1 MLFDFLNNM
10 FIFSA
15 ICGFTGIILL
25 VINFTLFNN
34 YIFKYKI
41 NIICYILF
49 VIFDVNFLSVIPVKY
64 ASNKPL
70 EAGMI
75 IFFILIILSLILMY
89 YSLNAESNKVY
100 KYFIPFEV
108 IFLIFSILFYNITSE
123 DFTSVAK
130 KINPI
135 NTNCVIEQKSNINT
149 TKETKIN
156 KNAKSNYIN
165 NATIL
170 PAENKTNKKT
180 SVNNAVILSVENK
193 VNKKIIVNNSSN
205 LLTDKSCEFKAIN

>member
-1 MLFDFLNNM
+1 MLFEFLNNM

-15 ICGFTGIILL
+15 ICGFIGIILL

-49 VIFDVNFLSVIPVKY
+49 IIFDINFLSVIPVKY
-64 ASNKPL
+64 ALNKPI
-70 EAGMI
+70 EAGII

-89 YSLNAESNKVY
+89 YSLNTETNKVY

-108 IFLIFSILFYNITSE
+108 IFLIFSILFYNIASN

-130 KINPI
+130 NIKII

-149 TKETKIN
+149 TKETEIN
-156 KNAKSNYIN
+156 KNAKLNYIN
-165 NATIL
+165 NAAIL
-170 PAENKTNKKT
+170 PARDKANKKAA
-180 SVNNAVILSVENK
+180 VNNAVILPAEDK
-193 VNKKIIVNNSSN
+193 ANKKTTVNNSSN
-205 LLTDKSCEFKAIN
+205 LLADKNCEFKAIN